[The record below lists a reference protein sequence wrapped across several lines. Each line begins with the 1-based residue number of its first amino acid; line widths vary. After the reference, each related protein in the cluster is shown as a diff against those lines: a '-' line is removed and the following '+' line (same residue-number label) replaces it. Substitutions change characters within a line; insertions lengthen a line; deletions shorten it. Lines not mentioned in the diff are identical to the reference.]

1 MQDNERVDPPSGPA
15 SEQLEPFTEQPR
27 VDDLPVIPPTD
38 APVSPAGRTYG
49 LGTMI
54 AVAVISALLIGS
66 AAGLAGGLAGAWLV
80 THDRLPGPNAGT
92 VRVVTGDTDEPVA
105 AAAAAA
111 VASVVNID
119 VTSKVSNSG
128 SESEML
134 PEGHPDTPTRGNGSG
149 VAFRQEEDGSTLIMT
164 NAHVVKDATRII
176 VTGTD
181 RVKHTGI
188 VVGADAES
196 DIAVVRIDASLPAI
210 ETGESGDL
218 VVGQIV
224 VAIGSPFGLTHSV
237 SSGVVSAIGRA
248 LTRSLSADPGVYPLV
263 DVIQTDAAINPGNSG
278 GALVDR
284 HGRLVGINT
293 AIYSESGT
301 NDGIGFAVPVDKA
314 LSVAE
319 QLIKSGVVEHPF
331 LGIVGRAVTEDL
343 AASENLP
350 VSEGAIVIEV
360 ARGTEAEKSDIRPG
374 DIIVGL
380 EDEVIRSMD
389 DLILQVRRR
398 QVGDVVTVSLY
409 RGTKRL
415 EIEMAVGVKPA
426 SLDLPSEDPTTPPA
440 P

>member
-1 MQDNERVDPPSGPA
+1 MQDNEQVDPPSGLT
-15 SEQLEPFTEQPR
+15 SEPPGTFTEEPR
-27 VDDLPVIPPTD
+27 IEIPPTVSSAD
-38 APVSPAGRTYG
+38 EPTAPAARTYG

-54 AVAVISALLIGS
+54 AVAAISALLIGS

-80 THDRLPGPNAGT
+80 THDRIPGPTAGT

-119 VTSKVSNSG
+119 VTSEVSDTSP
-128 SESEML
+128 ESEML
-134 PEGHPDTPTRGNGSG
+134 PEGHPNTPARGNGSG
-149 VAFRQEEDGSTLIMT
+149 VAFRQEDDGSTLILT
-164 NAHVVKDATRII
+164 NAHVVKNATRIV
-176 VTGTD
+176 VTGID
-181 RVKHTGI
+181 RVKHEGT
-188 VVGADAES
+188 VVGADAET

-210 ETGESGDL
+210 EIGKSDEL

-224 VAIGSPFGLTHSV
+224 VAIGSPFGLQHSV

-284 HGRLVGINT
+284 QGRLVGINT

-301 NDGIGFAVPVDKA
+301 NDGIGFAVPVNKA
-314 LSVAE
+314 LQVAE
-319 QLIKSGVVEHPF
+319 QLVESGVAEHPF

-409 RGTKRL
+409 RGTERL

-426 SLDLPSEDPTTPPA
+426 NLNLPSDDPTTPPT